1 MRQGRIARQ
10 SAVTGSSQTAL
21 RAEHIVTRRRWAAAL
36 AVGISA
42 VVACGAALTSC
53 SSAPKGAA
61 LVINDFASAVSQQN
75 FERAASL
82 TTAPGQAK
90 QALIVTRD
98 GMHPSGVQTK
108 VTRTMSYSDGTAGFT
123 LKTTYL
129 WDTVAEGGDR
139 IDGKAPDR
147 KFVTETQGTARNVS
161 AGWKVQWEPSI
172 IYPGLRPGGRI
183 LDVRTDARPTPRVL
197 ARNGKPFMVIAPVRE
212 IVIDPAKTS
221 DLGRTVNAVAG
232 VIAPMAPQITSE
244 VILEK
249 IAQQPGEPVVAV
261 TLREPDMA
269 VLTGDPAKIGGVT
282 VHRTDRLVMTDR
294 RLNSPLEEGLTNYW
308 QAIRDITAGWQIVL
322 DQPGERRQRL
332 DGHQGPP
339 GPNVATTLDPRVQN
353 AVGVAAIEVAQPTT
367 VLALDAITGGILG
380 MGRNKAATER
390 GISIDGE
397 YATGSS
403 LSPVFES
410 VIAQAKAQKTTADQL
425 LDRLGLGV
433 AFTIPGASSPQRNG
447 IGVEKA
453 GSKAG
458 QRPGEVRASMVNVGA
473 LGVALARAIAGE
485 RTSIAPYIVK
495 GQRTR
500 VDSGELGGFDG
511 ELARPVLDAMVAT
524 VRTGEA
530 SDLTNAKGLRALVGT
545 NGPDG
550 PGWFL
555 GIIDKKVIVVY
566 CEGERSG
573 TAALQ
578 AAQKYLKVRNDR
590 ME

>member
-1 MRQGRIARQ
+1 
-10 SAVTGSSQTAL
+10 V
-21 RAEHIVTRRRWAAAL
+21 VTRRRWVAAFG
-36 AVGISA
+36 VGITA

-61 LVINDFASAVSQQN
+61 LVINDFASAVSKQN

-90 QALIVTRD
+90 DALLVTKE
-98 GMHPSGVQTK
+98 GMHPSGIQTK
-108 VTRTMSYSDGTAGFT
+108 VLRTMSYSDGTAGFT
-123 LKTTYL
+123 LKTTYI

-161 AGWKVQWEPSI
+161 TGWKVQWEPSI

-212 IVIDPAKTS
+212 VVIDPAATP
-221 DLGRTVNAVAG
+221 DLGRTVSAVAG

-249 IAQQPGEPVVAV
+249 IAQQPGQPVVAV
-261 TLREPDMA
+261 TLREPDMQ
-269 VLTGDPAKIGGVT
+269 VLAGDPAKIRGVT
-282 VHRTDRLVMTDR
+282 VRRTDRLVMTDR
-294 RLNSPLEEGLTNYW
+294 RLDSPLEEGLTNYW
-308 QAIRDITAGWQIVL
+308 QAIRDVTAGWQIVL
-322 DQPGERRQRL
+322 DQPGAPRQRL

-339 GPNVATTLDPRVQN
+339 GPNVVTTLDPRVQN
-353 AVGVAAIEVAQPTT
+353 AVGTAAIEVAQPTT
-367 VLALDAITGGILG
+367 VLALDATTGGILG

-397 YATGSS
+397 YATGST
-403 LSPVFES
+403 LSAVFES
-410 VIAQAKAQKTTADQL
+410 VIAQAKAKNTSTDEL

-447 IGVEKA
+447 IGIDKVDSGAKA
-453 GSKAG
+453 D

-473 LGVALARAIAGE
+473 LGVALARAVAGE
-485 RTSIAPYIVK
+485 RASVAPYIVK
-495 GQRTR
+495 GQQTR
-500 VDSGELGGFDG
+500 VDEGQLGAFDG

-524 VRTGEA
+524 VRTGDA
-530 SDLTNAKGLRALVGT
+530 SDLRNAKGLRALVGT
-545 NGPDG
+545 NGPNG

-555 GIIDKKVIVVY
+555 GIIDKKVVVVY
-566 CEGERSG
+566 CEGEHSG

-578 AAQKYLKVRNDR
+578 AAQKYLSVRNDR
-590 ME
+590 LE